1 MFRPMRRYKQQLS
14 DSDCTQIL
22 KNEMRGT
29 LAVIG
34 DDDYPYA
41 IPLSYYF
48 SEDDN
53 KIYFHGSRE
62 GHKIDAIKKCDKA
75 SFCVFGNG
83 VKVSDRIGLDFK
95 SVIVFGR
102 IKILEDREKTLDICK
117 KLSEK
122 FNFGNIPSRQRT
134 AATKR
139 TYQLKFPA
147 QRYVLHYERHLFRP
161 AMGSTA
167 KQRSRTGQS
176 G

>member
-122 FNFGNIPSRQRT
+122 FNFGNKYIEDELKKFANVVTVLELTPEQIT
-134 AATKR
+134 GKR
-139 TYQLKFPA
+139 
-147 QRYVLHYERHLFRP
+147 VNE
-161 AMGSTA
+161 S
-167 KQRSRTGQS
+167 
-176 G
+176 